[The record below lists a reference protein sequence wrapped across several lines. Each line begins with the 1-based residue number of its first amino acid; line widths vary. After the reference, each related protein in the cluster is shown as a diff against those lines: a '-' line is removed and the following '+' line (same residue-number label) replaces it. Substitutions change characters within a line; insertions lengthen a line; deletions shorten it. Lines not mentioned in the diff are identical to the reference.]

1 MRTLCLLLPFL
12 IAGCGAAVP
21 PTVAMVAAAQ
31 GDPAG
36 PNIDRKVIETVH
48 LDLRVD
54 AVDAVARQLPS
65 LVSTAKGYVADSHI
79 SASQHGGR
87 WTIRIPAE
95 QLPAFLESVK
105 QYGVVQSQRA
115 TAEDV
120 TEQFI
125 DVSARLNAKRVE
137 EERLLKLL
145 EEGTGTLADVL
156 AVEQQL
162 QRVRQE
168 IEQAQGRV
176 RYLEHATQYATVHLT
191 AHELFGVSWSDG
203 QPLGAQIVAVFRSSI
218 NVLLL
223 VARGLLIAAAALIP
237 WLIVLSIPTALIWR
251 WSRRFRSMPRSR
263 SAV

>member
-1 MRTLCLLLPFL
+1 MRTLCLLLPLFV
-12 IAGCGAAVP
+12 AGCGGAIP
-21 PTVAMVAAAQ
+21 PTVKMLVAAQA
-31 GDPAG
+31 DPAG
-36 PNIDRKVIETVH
+36 PLIERKVIETVH
-48 LDLRVD
+48 LDVRVD
-54 AVDAVARQLPS
+54 AVDAVARQLPVA
-65 LVSTAKGYVADSHI
+65 VSTAKGYIADSHV
-79 SASQHGGR
+79 AQSQHSGS

-105 QYGVVQSQRA
+105 QYGVVQSQRL

-145 EEGTGTLADVL
+145 EEGTGNLADVL

-176 RYLEHATQYATVHLT
+176 RYLEHATQYATVHLRV
-191 AHELFGVSWSDG
+191 HELFGVSWSDG
-203 QPLGAQIVAVFRSSI
+203 QPLGAQVVAVVRSSI

-223 VARGLLIAAAALIP
+223 VGRGLLIAVAALIP
-237 WLIVLSIPTALIWR
+237 WLIVLSIPTVLICR
-251 WSRRFRSMPRSR
+251 WYRRFRSVRR
-263 SAV
+263 TRTAI